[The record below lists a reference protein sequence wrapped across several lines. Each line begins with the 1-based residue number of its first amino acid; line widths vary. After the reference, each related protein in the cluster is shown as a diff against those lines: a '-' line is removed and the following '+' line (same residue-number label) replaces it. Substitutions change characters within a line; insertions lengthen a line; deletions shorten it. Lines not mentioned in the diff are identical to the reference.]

1 MCNEL
6 LFSQISNGGTSP
18 VFVQKAFHG
27 SPVLMHSHN
36 FYEIVYVNKGFTVH
50 YYDDTTTV
58 LTEGDLFAVRPG
70 VPHSYTGLHFT
81 EVFNCLFL
89 EEAIDDFRSDF
100 VGLSGLRW
108 LSGETF
114 DGTEWTRIRLGAS
127 ERMRIVS
134 ILERMQDEQ
143 EHRGTNWQQ
152 MMKLLLAQLLTL
164 FSRFYSERYLS
175 STADNMYLNFVM
187 RILSYIETHYA
198 EELDL
203 ASLAEIV
210 EISPDY
216 LSRQFKKIMGLSPVS
231 FLRSYRLARAM
242 DLIRSSQSDNLSTIA
257 SSVGYKYLSHFSRE
271 FKNFTGVTPSEY
283 KAKCYHI

>member
-1 MCNEL
+1 MGSEL
-6 LFSQISNGGTSP
+6 LFSEISGGDSSP

-58 LTEGDLFAVRPG
+58 LTEGDLFVVRPG
-70 VPHSYTGLHFT
+70 VPHSYTGLHYT

-89 EEAIDDFRSDF
+89 DGALDGFRADF
-100 VGLSGLRW
+100 VGLPGLRW
-108 LSGETF
+108 LFDETH
-114 DGTEWTRIRLGAS
+114 DGTEWTRIRLTAS
-127 ERMRIVS
+127 ERMRIVA

-143 EHRGTNWQQ
+143 EHHAANWQQ

-175 STADNMYLNFVM
+175 STVDNMYLNYVM
-187 RILSYIETHYA
+187 RILSYIEEHYA

-203 ASLAEIV
+203 AAMAEIV

-216 LSRQFKKIMGLSPVS
+216 LSRQFKKIMGLSPVA

-242 DLIRSSQSDNLSTIA
+242 DMIRSTQNANLSTIA
-257 SSVGYKYLSHFSRE
+257 VSVGYKHLSHFSRE
-271 FKNFTGVTPSEY
+271 FKGFTGVTPSEY
-283 KAKCYHI
+283 KAECYNI